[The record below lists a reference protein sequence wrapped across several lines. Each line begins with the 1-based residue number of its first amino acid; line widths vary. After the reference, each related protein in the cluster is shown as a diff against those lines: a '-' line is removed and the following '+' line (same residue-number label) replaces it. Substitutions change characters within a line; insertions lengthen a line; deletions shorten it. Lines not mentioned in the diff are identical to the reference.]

1 MPHDVW
7 DDLIKTNPYYA
18 TQTMSTTDPMRHRLS
33 ASGQTSR
40 CNYEADL
47 DRMKEDLASMFKSK
61 LGLDVGRS
69 QLYRR
74 LYANAF
80 DLVPY
85 PTGWRVPDFI
95 KFNGDDSRS
104 TWEHTSQ
111 HITQLVEADSSNSMW
126 VHLCC
131 LSLTGTLFFLIFFV
145 SPKFGPLLK

>member
-1 MPHDVW
+1 
-7 DDLIKTNPYYA
+7 
-18 TQTMSTTDPMRHRLS
+18 MR
-33 ASGQTSR
+33 
-40 CNYEADL
+40 
-47 DRMKEDLASMFKSK
+47 EDLASMFKSK

-111 HITQLVEADSSNSMW
+111 HIAQLVEADSSNSMR

-131 LSLTGTLFFLIFFV
+131 LSLTGTSFFLIFFV